1 MSIQYDCEL
10 ADKAVQ
16 FLSQTPYFS
25 NRVRSIRSSTRKAEI
40 NPFKGEVAFLNELVR
55 IGRQSEQEME
65 NLIARAK
72 SNRGGERTE
81 LRLSYQRQF
90 MRNKRFRETLFLEIT
105 QIQESKTLDAQA
117 RRSCLI
123 VQRAIW
129 ELGKENYVKKRF
141 SEESS
146 YCMTSNFELKG
157 KLIRQYWES
166 VQTRLIDQLSRLDPQ
181 VAQKVITRHLAK

>member
-1 MSIQYDCEL
+1 MSIQYDLEL

-16 FLSQTPYFS
+16 FLSKTPYFS
-25 NRVRSIRSSTRKAEI
+25 NRVRSIRSSTRKPQV

-117 RRSCLI
+117 RQSCLS

-129 ELGKENYVKKRF
+129 ELGKENYVRKRF
-141 SEESS
+141 SQEASS
-146 YCMTSNFELKG
+146 CMTSNFELKG

-166 VQTRLIDQLSRLDPQ
+166 VQTQLIDQLSRLDPQ
-181 VAQKVITRHLAK
+181 VAKKAITRHLAK